1 MDSPIEF
8 EYIIIL
14 NVIILVKD
22 NIICIVL
29 INASL
34 YLNWIKKPNV
44 LYINQSLTQIENRLK
59 FTDWDENNKRKK
71 ENLRFRLFKK
81 KKKNL
86 SRILANIQDE
96 MRGIFQET
104 LAVEMAKGTNYSF
117 SCHDH
122 NATNMIS

>member
-1 MDSPIEF
+1 MFLGYNTLDSPIEF

-81 KKKNL
+81 KKK
-86 SRILANIQDE
+86 S
-96 MRGIFQET
+96 
-104 LAVEMAKGTNYSF
+104 
-117 SCHDH
+117 
-122 NATNMIS
+122 